1 MGLYETL
8 GVTQGANSD
17 EIKKAYRKLALKWH
31 PDKNPDNKDGAEK
44 KFKEIAEAYEILSDE
59 SKRAIY
65 DREGMAGLQ
74 NGGSGGGRGSGHF
87 HHSHHFTDP
96 NEIFRQFFGTGSIF
110 DIMEEMMGGHRH
122 SSRRSNRS
130 HRHDPFGHDPFAH
143 HAGGLGGMSM
153 FGGMMGG
160 HSMLQTGFRD
170 PFDDDFF
177 GGGNRMGGGNSMTMF
192 SSNMGFGGMGGMG
205 GGNFRSVSSSTAY
218 VNGKQV
224 TTKTTNENGT
234 ETVERIENGKLIS
247 KTVNGVEQLQSI
259 QDSGHDRRRQKR
271 VSRR

>member
-8 GVTQGANSD
+8 GVSQSSSSD

-31 PDKNPDNKDGAEK
+31 PDKNPDNKEAAEK

-59 SKRAIY
+59 NKRVIY
-65 DREGMAGLQ
+65 DREGIEGIR
-74 NGGSGGGRGSGHF
+74 NGGGGGGHGGHGGHF
-87 HHSHHFTDP
+87 HHSGHHFHFTDP

-110 DIMEEMMGGHRH
+110 DVMEEMMGGHRH

-130 HRHDPFGHDPFAH
+130 HRHDPFGFEQQ
-143 HAGGLGGMSM
+143 LGGGM

-160 HSMLQTGFRD
+160 HSMLSTGFRD

-177 GGGNRMGGGNSMTMF
+177 TGGNRMGGGSSMTMF
-192 SSNMGFGGMGGMG
+192 SSNMGGFGGMMG
-205 GGNFRSVSSSTAY
+205 GGNFKSVSSSTAY

-224 TTKTTNENGT
+224 TTKTTNENGV
-234 ETVERIENGKLIS
+234 ETVERIENGKIVS
-247 KTVNGVEQLQSI
+247 KTVNGVEQLQAI
-259 QDSGHDRRRQKR
+259 QDTGHHRRQKR
-271 VSRR
+271 ASRR